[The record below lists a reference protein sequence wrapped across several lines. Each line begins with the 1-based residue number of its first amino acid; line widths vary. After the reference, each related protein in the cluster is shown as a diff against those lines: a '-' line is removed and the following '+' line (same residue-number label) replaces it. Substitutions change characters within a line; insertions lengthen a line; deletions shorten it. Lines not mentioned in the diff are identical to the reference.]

1 MLLETWVSRAWS
13 SRSLN
18 VPVME
23 LALVGRRGHTVVSTH
38 ASTHSVV
45 TMKSRVLKRTL
56 APRT

>member
-18 VPVME
+18 ILVME
-23 LALVGRRGHTVVSTH
+23 LALVGRRGHKVVSTR
-38 ASTHSVV
+38 ASTPSVV
-45 TMKSRVLKRTL
+45 TMKLRVLKRTL